1 MVATSSLSPEGASGE
16 DAPDADVSSAQD
28 AFGDQPGEDST
39 ADAAA
44 NDNASSPWLWVGI
57 AAVAA
62 CALAALG
69 VYRVRL
75 ARKDAQGEAEQ

>member
-16 DAPDADVSSAQD
+16 DAPDVNVLSAQD
-28 AFGDQPGEDST
+28 AFGDQPGESAS

-44 NDNASSPWLWVGI
+44 SDNASSPWLWVGV
-57 AAVAA
+57 AAAAA

-69 VYRVRL
+69 VYRARL
-75 ARKDAQGEAEQ
+75 ARKEAQEEAAQ